1 MRLSHRKKTE
11 RSEQFL
17 RLAMC
22 VRECANYRTRIKIGF
37 TGLFG
42 FSLAKNDAN
51 SAKRKEKGSARF
63 GK

>member
-1 MRLSHRKKTE
+1 
-11 RSEQFL
+11 
-17 RLAMC
+17 MC
-22 VRECANYRTRIKIGF
+22 GLRECANYRTRIKIGF

-51 SAKRKEKGSARF
+51 SAQRKEKGSARF